1 MWYIKW
7 RHIRGHNSGLTLV
20 QGARGQEW
28 VRCLLTTSKSPL
40 QTNYRRGCHTHQVSY
55 PGCPE
60 GSPPWAHRSYATGTH
75 SGFLKIFS
83 LCSWSSPYSAPRDV
97 VESSAIGIWSASSCK
112 VLPITMNGYSFG
124 PEIFTIFMWLDTGTV
139 FSGNF
144 LGLMWHKV
152 TGIFCQDRGC
162 LVRNI
167 AGYVPAIHQYTKQYC
182 WYGLLSVHWFQVAAT
197 SP

>member
-7 RHIRGHNSGLTLV
+7 RHLRGHNSGLTLV

-40 QTNYRRGCHTHQVSY
+40 QTNYHRGCHTHQVSY

-83 LCSWSSPYSAPRDV
+83 LCSWSSPYSAPREV
-97 VESSAIGIWSASSCK
+97 VGPSAIGIWSASSCK
-112 VLPITMNGYSFG
+112 VLPITMNGYTLLDQRSLPFLCDWIQAPSSVATFWARCG
-124 PEIFTIFMWLDTGTV
+124 IRLLGSSARTEVVSSEI
-139 FSGNF
+139 
-144 LGLMWHKV
+144 
-152 TGIFCQDRGC
+152 
-162 LVRNI
+162 
-167 AGYVPAIHQYTKQYC
+167 
-182 WYGLLSVHWFQVAAT
+182 
-197 SP
+197 